1 MAFKE
6 SVLDI
11 IRTVDVVDGRER
23 MLMDLAGGTAYH
35 YLSSAFFGRLR
46 RIEYEVTYVDGSL
59 AAQPS
64 TGMTEGE
71 AVVASGKPEAFSV
84 ADFCRLAEAHAVG
97 SAEFNDLMDLAG
109 RLYPASP
116 VACIHAAGVAFL
128 RRDTERARR
137 YLPRFATPPEAGC
150 HMGIL
155 FLLLGVRGKA
165 EVYLS
170 LAQAGGSVPA
180 GRALRFVQSK

>member
-1 MAFKE
+1 
-6 SVLDI
+6 
-11 IRTVDVVDGRER
+11 
-23 MLMDLAGGTAYH
+23 
-35 YLSSAFFGRLR
+35 
-46 RIEYEVTYVDGSL
+46 
-59 AAQPS
+59 
-64 TGMTEGE
+64 MTEGE

-109 RLYPASP
+109 RLYPDSP
-116 VACIHAAGVAFL
+116 VACINAAGVALL

-137 YLPRFATPPEAGC
+137 YLQRFATLPEAGC
-150 HMGIL
+150 NMGIL
-155 FLLLGVRGKA
+155 CLLEGDQGKA

-180 GRALRFVQSK
+180 GGHCASCKVSKGSPQNTQIHTESFFLSVWLHLVKYE

>member
-1 MAFKE
+1 MPFEVNWIAEDWKGLTDLIVGSEMAFKE

-46 RIEYEVTYVDGSL
+46 RIEYEVTYVDGSF
-59 AAQPS
+59 ATQPS
-64 TGMTEGE
+64 IGMTEGVS
-71 AVVASGKPEAFSV
+71 VVTSGKQEAFSV

-109 RLYPASP
+109 RLYPEF
-116 VACIHAAGVAFL
+116 VGRV
-128 RRDTERARR
+128 
-137 YLPRFATPPEAGC
+137 PES
-150 HMGIL
+150 
-155 FLLLGVRGKA
+155 
-165 EVYLS
+165 S
-170 LAQAGGSVPA
+170 LVG
-180 GRALRFVQSK
+180 F